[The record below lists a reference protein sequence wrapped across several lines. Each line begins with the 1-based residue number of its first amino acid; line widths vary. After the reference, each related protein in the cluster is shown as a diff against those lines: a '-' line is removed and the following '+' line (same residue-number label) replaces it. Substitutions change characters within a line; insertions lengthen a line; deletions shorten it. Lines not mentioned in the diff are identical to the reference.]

1 MEKYRGKHMAEV
13 LLGQAHLCDRI
24 AAECSDEDTA
34 TKYKVL
40 ARECRDAAD
49 RHDDDVKPQWPVVL
63 AF

>member
-1 MEKYRGKHMAEV
+1 MEKYRCKHMAEV

-34 TKYKVL
+34 TKYKRL
-40 ARECRDAAD
+40 ARECRDAAVVHD
-49 RHDDDVKPQWPVVL
+49 RDDEPQWPVVL